1 MERVGILKEI
11 LKQWENGNEYRET
24 FDSFGRLNK
33 GVNPTKL
40 NPNDFALLE
49 NIVKR
54 RDNAGSLTTR
64 FGIQRFNSNAF
75 GSANLI
81 NLFEGKFNSGYK
93 LLAKDTTG
101 AGSSVMKYCS
111 TGYTGTWTSLSTTEY
126 AGYYRFLQY
135 KDKVYIANRVD
146 NSSLLLENKV
156 WDGTANLYEH
166 GASPYLTDTFTA
178 TAGGAGGALQNQKY
192 YFYIVT
198 SIYDGYMESSVL
210 HYVRQETTGATNAI
224 TLSGLNF
231 SGGGR
236 VTGKNIY
243 RSTGMTVAETSI
255 PENMYYIT
263 TLSSPTIATYIDV
276 TADSALG
283 TAIPI
288 ETFFE
293 QKRPYRSKYLTV
305 SKDRLIQAN
314 LESSSTR
321 YSAIASGDVTLTPTN
336 STGTMGAGVYTYR
349 IYKCFM
355 TPSGGRFGFTV
366 GNYVEKSVTVT
377 APEDTVTVGLDGLST
392 SMDNWCNY
400 ILIQRTLAGGSE
412 YFYLT
417 TQPKSVF
424 GSGYT
429 DVTPDWTLVT
439 NNNNFPL
446 DMVYATGQTVNGV
459 KYPVVQT
466 NKYKSS
472 IAISEAGSGD
482 LIPAENIKII
492 ETKDNQGITG
502 IHSEDNGVVIFSGS
516 AIFRMNTTALSS
528 EFWNV
533 TKVVDN
539 IGSLGQDTSPKTE
552 TAGHNGQLQ
561 LPNNSGYVFFN
572 RAYSDSAQ
580 NQIKIYYWN
589 GNENNEPQ
597 IISDEI
603 TTYLNGFSAFRVYG
617 MCYDHINNWIWI
629 SLKTNVQN
637 ILVYDVEN
645 KCWYVFTFGDSRILF
660 YDVICTEDGKII
672 FGADA
677 GYLEYYGFDVA
688 VADAYADKYYYT
700 GALRTVAYT
709 AGLQTKTFDSFD
721 AESVATRF
729 GLLAQTLATNTTSG
743 TLTVSANN
751 SATTSTLTTA
761 SGLIHNIY
769 KRMNLRGSEVYFKYE
784 NSESKGISFNQMYMD
799 IKEIHKAT
807 GGI

>member
-1 MERVGILKEI
+1 MKEI

-54 RDNAGSLTTR
+54 SNNAGSLTTR
-64 FGIQRFNSNAF
+64 FGIQRFNANAL
-75 GSANLI
+75 SSSNLI

-93 LLAKDTTG
+93 LLAKDTAG

-111 TGYTGTWTSLSTTEY
+111 TGYTGGWTSLSTAEY
-126 AGYYRFLQY
+126 AGYYRYLQF

-146 NSSLLLENKV
+146 NNSLLLENKV

-178 TAGGAGGALQNQKY
+178 AADTTAGGLTTAKY

-198 SIYDGYMESSVL
+198 TLYDGYQESSSL
-210 HYVRQETTGATNAI
+210 NYIRQQTSGGLNAI
-224 TLSGLNF
+224 KLSGLNF
-231 SGGGR
+231 ANNTR
-236 VTGKNIY
+236 ITAKNIY
-243 RSTGMTVAETSI
+243 RSTGLTVSEASV
-255 PENMYYIT
+255 PEYMYYIT
-263 TLSSPTIATYIDV
+263 TLTSSSIATYTDIMED
-276 TADSALG
+276 TALG

-288 ETFFE
+288 ETFFD
-293 QKRPYRSKYLTV
+293 QKRPYRSKYITV

-314 LESSSTR
+314 LESNSLA
-321 YSAIASGDVTLTPTN
+321 YSAIPNADLTLTQG
-336 STGTMGAGVYTYR
+336 TGGLLSLGRYYYR
-349 IYKCFM
+349 VYKCFIAH
-355 TPSGGRFGFTV
+355 SGGRFNFIV
-366 GNYVEKSVTVT
+366 GDYLEKYVDVTAGNDSVTLQIANLAT
-377 APEDTVTVGLDGLST
+377 TTDD
-392 SMDNWCNY
+392 WCNY
-400 ILIQRTLAGGSE
+400 ILIQRTIAAGTE
-412 YFYLT
+412 FFYNGVQKKSDLT
-417 TQPKSVF
+417 A
-424 GSGYT
+424 GYLDFISDADMIT
-429 DVTPDWTLVT
+429 YNKITPISI
-439 NNNNFPL
+439 
-446 DMVYATGQTVNGV
+446 VYATGNTLNNSKYGV
-459 KYPVVQT
+459 VTT
-466 NKYKSS
+466 NKYKGS
-472 IAISEAGSGD
+472 IAISEAGAGD
-482 LIPAENIKII
+482 LIPNENVKII

-502 IHSEDNGVVIFSGS
+502 IYSEDNGVVIFSGS

-539 IGSLGQDTSPKTE
+539 IGSLGQDTLPKTE

-589 GNENNEPQ
+589 GNDSNEPQ

-637 ILVYDVEN
+637 IIVYDVEN

-688 VADAYADKYYYT
+688 VADAYADKYYFT

-709 AGLQTKTFDSFD
+709 AGIQTKTFDSFD

-743 TLTVSANN
+743 TLTVSINN
-751 SATTSTLTTA
+751 SVTTSTITTA

-769 KRMNLRGSEVYFKYE
+769 KRMNLRGSEVFFKYE
-784 NSESKGISFNQMYMD
+784 NTEGKGISFNQMYMD

>member
-1 MERVGILKEI
+1 MGILREV
-11 LKQWENGNEYRET
+11 LKQWENGNEYRES
-24 FDSFGRLNK
+24 FDSFGRLDK
-33 GVNPTKL
+33 GINPTKL

-64 FGIQRFNSNAF
+64 FGIQRFNSNAI
-75 GSANLI
+75 SSSNLI
-81 NLFEGKFNSGYK
+81 NIFEGKFNSGYK
-93 LLAKDTTG
+93 LLAKDTAG
-101 AGSSVMKYCS
+101 AGSSVMKYCAS
-111 TGYTGTWTSLSTTEY
+111 DYTGAWTSLSTSEY
-126 AGYYRFLQY
+126 AGHYRFVQF
-135 KDKVYIANRVD
+135 KDKVYICNRID
-146 NSSLLLENKV
+146 GSYNLLDGKV
-156 WDGTANLYEH
+156 WDGTANIYEH

-178 TAGGAGGALQNQKY
+178 TADATPGGLTTAKY

-198 SIYDGYMESSVL
+198 NIYDGYQESSVL
-210 HYVRQETTGATNAI
+210 NYVRQETTGWKTAI
-224 TLSGLNF
+224 KLSDLNF
-231 SGGGR
+231 STNAR

-243 RSTGMTVAETSI
+243 RSTGLPVLEKSI
-255 PENMYYIT
+255 PENMYYLT
-263 TLSSPTIATYIDV
+263 TLTSQSVSTYLDLMSD
-276 TADSALG
+276 TAMG

-288 ETFFE
+288 ENFFD
-293 QKRPYRSKYLTV
+293 QKRPYKSKYVTV

-314 LESSSTR
+314 IETASTR
-321 YSAIASGDVTLTPTN
+321 YSAISSGDITLTGSN
-336 STGTMGAGVYTYR
+336 GAGALSTGVYKYR
-349 IYKCFM
+349 FYKCFIS
-355 TPSGGRFGFTV
+355 PSSARYGFIV
-366 GNYVEKSVTVT
+366 GDYVEKNITLSG
-377 APEDTVTVGLDGLST
+377 AEDTVTITISNLST
-392 SMDNWCNY
+392 SMDDWCNY
-400 ILIQRTLAGGSE
+400 ILIQRTIAGGSE
-412 YFYLT
+412 FPYLT
-417 TQPKSVF
+417 VQTKSAL
-424 GSGYT
+424 GSGFI
-429 DVTPDWTLVT
+429 DLSADSALIS
-439 NNNNFPL
+439 NNSDFPL
-446 DMVYATGQTVNGV
+446 SIINATGQTINNA
-459 KYPVVQT
+459 KYSVVQT

-472 IAISEAGSGD
+472 ISISEPGTAD

-528 EFWNV
+528 EFWNI
-533 TKVVDN
+533 TKVVDR
-539 IGSLGQDTSPKTE
+539 IGALGQDTSPKTE

-572 RAYSDSAQ
+572 RAYSASAQ

-589 GNENNEPQ
+589 GNENQEPQ

-603 TTYLNGFSAFRVYG
+603 NSYLNGFSSLCVYG

-629 SLKTNVQN
+629 SLKTSSQN
-637 ILVYDVEN
+637 ILVYDLEN

-700 GALRTVAYT
+700 GSLRTVAFT

-743 TLTVSANN
+743 TLTVSVNN
-751 SATTSTLTTA
+751 SASTSTVTTA

-784 NSESKGISFNQMYMD
+784 NTESKGISFNQMYMD
-799 IKEIHKAT
+799 IKQLHKAT